1 MKFKLILAVYL
12 TVWKLIWICYVFSL
26 WFILIFLFVLQ
37 YICQFEISFNF
48 ALYIWQFEIF
58 LYLYLRHWLQRI
70 VQLSIRLI
78 SLVNKSVT
86 NTRVKFMKKYNL
98 TTWKSKC
105 QTNFTCRSMFR
116 TSTYLRYLIT
126 LAQIYWAK
134 VFVFLNLQYLVLV
147 SVYIHLNFVLSLGLG
162 VGGNTMYSPDLKIRF
177 YL

>member
-1 MKFKLILAVYL
+1 MILDFTDWNLIWFWNVFVTLKSRLIL
-12 TVWKLIWICYVFSL
+12 
-26 WFILIFLFVLQ
+26 
-37 YICQFEISFNF
+37 
-48 ALYIWQFEIF
+48 LYIWLFEIF

-70 VQLSIRLI
+70 VQLIIRLK

-162 VGGNTMYSPDLKIRF
+162 VGGNTMYSPDLKIQF